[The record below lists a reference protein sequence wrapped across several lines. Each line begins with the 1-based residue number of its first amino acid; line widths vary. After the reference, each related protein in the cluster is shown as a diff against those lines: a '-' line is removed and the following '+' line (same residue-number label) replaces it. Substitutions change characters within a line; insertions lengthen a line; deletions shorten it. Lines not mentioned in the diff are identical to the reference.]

1 MIASLSSDKVDT
13 VSEVQAIVD
22 AIDAVFANAARLG
35 DDDTTNTVTVTKEQ
49 LLTLGFDGSG
59 DALEVTD
66 YNLDAIQR
74 VLTDQAGES
83 AVTLYSDLRDLIN
96 TAITAHADILNA
108 ATRDTAADIDE
119 ADYAAMG
126 IDGVDTGNIS
136 SINDALVNTTNSLT
150 TAASVQE
157 MVDSYNHILDLRA
170 GDANGGDSNIA
181 LDADDFTDLG
191 VTLKGAGA
199 EQDQQLAYLQEI
211 VKDRVGNGSIATVA
225 DLQKI
230 ADATSDLIDMIQEAS
245 PDSDGVTGLTPE
257 QFALL
262 GIDDGNDPAGAITAA
277 QADMLSKRLALTA
290 DDLSDVA
297 NLATHLKGLWDAATA
312 SLAKIKTYAESDAT
326 ADYDASGSFDSGD
339 VPTVD
344 DFKNIGVV
352 EYDNGTD
359 RTAIDATN
367 ISAINELFAAVSVGA
382 DTGDGDLPATT
393 AAEDQY
399 VIDQGAT
406 RLQAIAKIVA
416 YAEAN
421 VRTPA
426 DATLIPDAA
435 DFIAAGVTGVDDAN
449 NVPALLTK
457 LAALGSSSNGL
468 ASDTAL
474 ELQAFV
480 KQVAIDKI
488 KAWTDTDGGNSAAPI
503 LQDYLNAN
511 LVSFDGNAIT
521 EAMVPVLNELFAGTM
536 TSAGDADNQTE
547 QQAVIDGAGTMLA
560 AMAKI
565 ASYAQA
571 DGSIDFYPEDGV
583 NDHLTVAD
591 FEKAGVSGV
600 GDGTN
605 LSVGSGTST
614 SANGYNNLEAV
625 LDKLAENG
633 VKYINADTLEEV
645 QALVAEV
652 AAEKIAYYAD
662 VDGQWPAVSE
672 SYTLYSDTRAAGG
685 GNAFFIG
692 GAEAPDL
699 DLQPGTYT
707 FDVSDASLAGT
718 VLTFARNS
726 DGSGGL
732 PAGVSITSTGTAGQA
747 GATVALTVEQGFEG
761 SLYYTD
767 ANALLSG
774 GTATADPLYFEPA
787 VQDYTNA
794 GLQDP
799 NDAAIS
805 ENQLPFVNAIFA
817 QTNIGN
823 VTEDAGNGV
832 FNADDFSSQQA
843 AIDYYGAQLLSLEKF
858 VDYMIPG
865 TGNTVLKS
873 DFTLADFSNAGL
885 VRITDADTMRDIL
898 DLLPSYETK
907 DTLTRTDLGSVDAI
921 QAFVS
926 RAIIA
931 NYEADPANHQVPVGA
946 DYVAAGI
953 TGADDDN
960 AAAMNYQVANNAG
973 YADSI
978 TALEAL
984 VTPANAAIGRLTNF
998 ELDHIAPI
1006 SNDSQITVAG
1016 LKAYTLG
1023 VSDFGDYLDPSS
1035 DALTSIKV
1043 STVPT
1048 SGRLLLEDE
1057 TPLTVTKTTTGADAV
1072 AGGAA
1077 AVAEVHSID
1086 ASSLTANAVY
1096 ALDIGADRVKVTV
1109 DADPTA
1115 AELAVLLEGALGKA
1129 GIPVTAANPSSTND
1143 VTLTWDVA
1151 GAVSEAVTFAKQAVV
1166 VQADDVIAVTDITAG
1181 QLTYEPA
1188 DTSTASDIGFKV
1200 VDANSVESEV
1210 HTLSI
1215 DRTDFTSAVGI
1226 ANSGLVQVD
1235 TGVYSGAL
1243 YINDAL
1249 TGFDTMSSLRVVI
1262 SAQGGKVK
1270 IGDLSGATQITTG
1283 FDYATTGG
1291 DEICLEGTEAQ
1302 INAALKT
1309 LTTQITAGNEKVD
1322 ISIDVQ
1328 PGGAVYNPET
1338 GHFYQYVDFTNGIR
1352 FDDAESAAE
1361 SSTFYGLQGY
1371 LATVTSQE
1379 EATLILQKMAANAW
1393 IGLSDRRNE
1402 ALGADAEESWHWVGG
1417 PEQDQLL
1424 GSYAPWA
1431 PNEPNGTQHREDFAQ
1446 MFASKLVLQA

>member
-1 MIASLSSDKVDT
+1 
-13 VSEVQAIVD
+13 
-22 AIDAVFANAARLG
+22 
-35 DDDTTNTVTVTKEQ
+35 
-49 LLTLGFDGSG
+49 
-59 DALEVTD
+59 
-66 YNLDAIQR
+66 
-74 VLTDQAGES
+74 
-83 AVTLYSDLRDLIN
+83 
-96 TAITAHADILNA
+96 
-108 ATRDTAADIDE
+108 
-119 ADYAAMG
+119 
-126 IDGVDTGNIS
+126 
-136 SINDALVNTTNSLT
+136 
-150 TAASVQE
+150 
-157 MVDSYNHILDLRA
+157 
-170 GDANGGDSNIA
+170 
-181 LDADDFTDLG
+181 
-191 VTLKGAGA
+191 
-199 EQDQQLAYLQEI
+199 
-211 VKDRVGNGSIATVA
+211 
-225 DLQKI
+225 
-230 ADATSDLIDMIQEAS
+230 
-245 PDSDGVTGLTPE
+245 
-257 QFALL
+257 
-262 GIDDGNDPAGAITAA
+262 
-277 QADMLSKRLALTA
+277 MLSKRLALTA
-290 DDLSDVA
+290 DNLSDVT
-297 NLATHLKGLWDAATA
+297 NLATDLKGLWDAATA

-326 ADYDASGSFDSGD
+326 ADFDASDSFDSGD

-591 FEKAGVSGV
+591 FEAAGVSGV

-718 VLTFARNS
+718 VLTFALNS

-805 ENQLPFVNAIFA
+805 DKHLPFVNAIFA
-817 QTNIGN
+817 QAEVGD
-823 VTEDAGNGV
+823 VTEDAPNNL
-832 FNADDFSSQQA
+832 FDADDKVSQQA
-843 AIDYYGAQLLSLEKF
+843 AIDAYGANMLSLMKF
-858 VDYMIPG
+858 VDYMLSENG
-865 TGNTVLKS
+865 VVKT
-873 DFTLADFSNAGL
+873 DFTLADFTNAGL
-885 VRITDADTMRDIL
+885 VRVTDADTMSGVLDQLPQYESSDALDRDAL
-898 DLLPSYETK
+898 N
-907 DTLTRTDLGSVDAI
+907 SVDKI
-921 QAFVS
+921 QAFIS

-931 NYEADPANHQVPVGA
+931 EYEADQNNQAPVGA

-960 AAAMNYQVANNAG
+960 AAAMNYQVATNAG

-984 VTPANAAIGRLTNF
+984 VAPANAAIGRLANF
-998 ELDHIAPI
+998 ELDHIEPI
-1006 SNDSQITVAG
+1006 SNDSQV
-1016 LKAYTLG
+1016 TLG
-1023 VSDFGDYLDPSS
+1023 RSHDGSDFVPQTLSLGDFGEYVDPSS
-1035 DALTSIKV
+1035 DALGYIKITGLPSEGTLSLDGTPVSAGDSI
-1043 STVPT
+1043 SAADIT
-1048 SGRLLLEDE
+1048 SGL
-1057 TPLTVTKTTTGADAV
+1057 
-1072 AGGAA
+1072 
-1077 AVAEVHSID
+1077 
-1086 ASSLTANAVY
+1086 
-1096 ALDIGADRVKVTV
+1096 
-1109 DADPTA
+1109 
-1115 AELAVLLEGALGKA
+1115 
-1129 GIPVTAANPSSTND
+1129 
-1143 VTLTWDVA
+1143 
-1151 GAVSEAVTFAKQAVV
+1151 
-1166 VQADDVIAVTDITAG
+1166 
-1181 QLTYEPA
+1181 LTYTPA
-1188 DTSTASDIGFKV
+1188 TTNGATSFEFAV
-1200 VDANSVESEV
+1200 VDANNNESADTY
-1210 HTLSI
+1210 TLSI

-1226 ANSGLVQVD
+1226 VNSGLIQAD

-1270 IGDLSGATQITTG
+1270 
-1283 FDYATTGG
+1283 
-1291 DEICLEGTEAQ
+1291 
-1302 INAALKT
+1302 
-1309 LTTQITAGNEKVD
+1309 
-1322 ISIDVQ
+1322 
-1328 PGGAVYNPET
+1328 
-1338 GHFYQYVDFTNGIR
+1338 
-1352 FDDAESAAE
+1352 
-1361 SSTFYGLQGY
+1361 
-1371 LATVTSQE
+1371 
-1379 EATLILQKMAANAW
+1379 
-1393 IGLSDRRNE
+1393 
-1402 ALGADAEESWHWVGG
+1402 
-1417 PEQDQLL
+1417 
-1424 GSYAPWA
+1424 
-1431 PNEPNGTQHREDFAQ
+1431 
-1446 MFASKLVLQA
+1446 LVI